1 MKKRFMTG
9 LLALVVAIAVAGS
22 VQAKALMMATTTSTD
37 NTGLLDYLAP
47 EFTKDT
53 GIELKWTSVG
63 TGKALKLGMNCDV
76 DVLLVHAP
84 VAEKR
89 YIEDGYAESRTEIM
103 YNDFVI
109 VGPKADP
116 AGVKGMAVE
125 KALSTIR
132 DADKTF
138 VSRGDNSGT
147 NKKEIL
153 LWKAAGGPLPE
164 KEAWYV
170 QTGQGMLSTL
180 NITAERGGY
189 TMTDRGT
196 YIKEYCMGNQIKTT
210 MLLTVLTLLIVMA
223 GRVIGGQGGM
233 VIALVLAGGMNFY
246 AYFYS
251 DKMVLKM
258 YKAQEVGK
266 NEAPQLWNMVQ
277 ELSSRAGLPMP
288 KVCII
293 PQQSP
298 NAFATGRNPEH
309 GVIAVTQGLLD
320 LMSPEE
326 IKGVLAHELGHIK
339 NRDILVGTVAAT
351 LAGAIMTMATMA
363 RWAAIFGGG
372 RSDEEGGSGIFGL
385 IAMSI
390 IAPMAAMVVQMAI
403 SRSREYLADA
413 TAAQITG
420 NPEGLA
426 GALEKLSAASSRIP
440 MDAEPATAHMFIIN
454 PLSGRT
460 LANLF
465 STHPPIEERV
475 ARLRGAKPR
484 PTGSAPKKTASTNP
498 WDNIRGK

>member
-1 MKKRFMTG
+1 
-9 LLALVVAIAVAGS
+9 
-22 VQAKALMMATTTSTD
+22 
-37 NTGLLDYLAP
+37 
-47 EFTKDT
+47 
-53 GIELKWTSVG
+53 
-63 TGKALKLGMNCDV
+63 
-76 DVLLVHAP
+76 
-84 VAEKR
+84 
-89 YIEDGYAESRTEIM
+89 
-103 YNDFVI
+103 
-109 VGPKADP
+109 
-116 AGVKGMAVE
+116 
-125 KALSTIR
+125 
-132 DADKTF
+132 
-138 VSRGDNSGT
+138 
-147 NKKEIL
+147 
-153 LWKAAGGPLPE
+153 
-164 KEAWYV
+164 
-170 QTGQGMLSTL
+170 
-180 NITAERGGY
+180 
-189 TMTDRGT
+189 
-196 YIKEYCMGNQIKTT
+196 MGNQIKTT

-233 VIALVLAGGMNFY
+233 MIALVLAGGMNFFS
-246 AYFYS
+246 YFYS

-258 YKAQEVGK
+258 YKAQEVTH

-293 PQQSP
+293 PQQAP

-309 GVIAVTQGLLD
+309 GVVAVTQGLLN
-320 LMSPEE
+320 LMGPEE
-326 IKGVLAHELGHIK
+326 VRGVIAHELGHIK

-351 LAGAIMTMATMA
+351 LAGAIMTLASMA

-372 RSDEEGGSGIFGL
+372 RNDEEGGSGIFGL

-426 GALEKLSAASSRIP
+426 RALEKLGATSGRIP
-440 MDAEPATAHMFIIN
+440 MDAEPATAHMFITN

-475 ARLRGAKPR
+475 ARLRGARPR
-484 PTGSAPKKTASTNP
+484 PTGNGPAPTSGANP